1 MKSVTVQQK
10 THLSLTCCTTSVWR
24 RLRSSHLKISFSK
37 YTRPSSLFLFFI
49 SVAIIL
55 FYQIT
60 TVSVFID
67 PFTVHWLTVT
77 GFGTGT
83 TIILIQI
90 LTNLI
95 SIICWSWEE
104 STSGYYSQI
113 LCTNIRRPLLITV
126 SITRRYW
133 IHSVIFHSSFYYTN
147 EMYWFVR
154 AQLVGSDRITPT
166 TPPNTLARRQP
177 NKPLRKGRGLYLF
190 PLRSSLSRS
199 KSENVMDWES
209 YGAEWYFDYLSTSS
223 PHWYLSIS
231 SSHWFRYHNGIQYN
245 IVHQHLTL
253 LLLSI
258 VLENTNVA
266 QNKISP

>member
-1 MKSVTVQQK
+1 MDDIIELHTHLSSERIKSGKEQDYWTLTSWPTISNVSKNKYVPLNIYFLSWLFTIIYYSSYIHGLIHDTSIKSVTVQQK

-133 IHSVIFHSSFYYTN
+133 IHSVIFHSSFLLHQRDVLICTS
-147 EMYWFVR
+147 
-154 AQLVGSDRITPT
+154 ATG
-166 TPPNTLARRQP
+166 
-177 NKPLRKGRGLYLF
+177 
-190 PLRSSLSRS
+190 
-199 KSENVMDWES
+199 WE
-209 YGAEWYFDYLSTSS
+209 W
-223 PHWYLSIS
+223 
-231 SSHWFRYHNGIQYN
+231 
-245 IVHQHLTL
+245 
-253 LLLSI
+253 
-258 VLENTNVA
+258 
-266 QNKISP
+266 